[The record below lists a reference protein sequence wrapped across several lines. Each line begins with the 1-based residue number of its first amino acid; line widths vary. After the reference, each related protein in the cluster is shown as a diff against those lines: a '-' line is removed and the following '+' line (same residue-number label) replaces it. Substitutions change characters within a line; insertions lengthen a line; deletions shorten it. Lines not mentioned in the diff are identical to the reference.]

1 MNELVE
7 LMESMAGHPNC
18 QMKPPAGMPEIR
30 REHLLPEDLQ
40 LFYRRCGGLRVI
52 DGEHEVARIVSPLG
66 VIQAWVGIMI
76 MTPDELE
83 MVREDPSWSWYIIG
97 RGDWGSGHFILV
109 DLDPARLGNYYYTY
123 EYNFSEGRDTPVI
136 ATSFFD
142 LLNRMWNSRGKS
154 FNDFY
159 PEFRSLGDFFELF

>member
-1 MNELVE
+1 MSWKWSEKIL
-7 LMESMAGHPNC
+7 
-18 QMKPPAGMPEIR
+18 R
-30 REHLLPEDLQ
+30 
-40 LFYRRCGGLRVI
+40 GLGI
-52 DGEHEVARIVSPLG
+52 SS
-66 VIQAWVGIMI
+66 VG
-76 MTPDELE
+76 
-83 MVREDPSWSWYIIG
+83 
-97 RGDWGSGHFILV
+97 GDWGSGHFILV